1 MKLHL
6 RLTSLLAVKAGQTLF
21 DLELPEGITLSELQ
35 KYLQDQ
41 LGLSNLPLAFTLN
54 GKNMTD
60 PAAPL
65 PDGAQITV
73 LVAMGMP

>member
-21 DLELPEGITLSELQ
+21 DLELPEGSTLIELQ

-54 GKNMTD
+54 GKNLTD
-60 PAAPL
+60 PAASL